1 MFRKFH
7 VMHVAVMIVVAAIS
21 STVTYAKEKLPD
33 DSEAVRALFLKQVD
47 AENAHDIV
55 KLDSVLADS
64 HDDKSSPV
72 SFVARAYQF
81 WGKSEVMKHFEET
94 FKGTWHLEPDMAR
107 SRVIPLGPDTVQI
120 YAPTKVTLGAPGK
133 EAVTATYLIN
143 QFAVRTSQGWRFTAI
158 LPVPAQ

>member
-1 MFRKFH
+1 MFGKRLAIPLA
-7 VMHVAVMIVVAAIS
+7 AVFAVAAVS
-21 STVTYAKEKLPD
+21 NALAFTHKGMPNDA
-33 DSEAVRALFLKQVD
+33 EAVRKLFFKQVE

-55 KLDSVLADS
+55 ELDSVLADS
-64 HDDKSSPV
+64 LEDDSSPV

-81 WGKSEVMKHFEET
+81 WGKKEVMKHFEET

-107 SRVIPLGPDTVQI
+107 SRVITLSPDTVQI
-120 YAPTKVTLGAPGK
+120 YVPTKVTLGALGK
-133 EAVTATYLIN
+133 DALTATYLIN